1 MMDRKQYS
9 SVISI
14 MRMREIEEP
23 PSAQDEMVEVE
34 DGADLEDL
42 DSQLGRSKDEQMQ
55 KILEISQKQTW
66 ILEHLMASGAIS
78 VDRVKAF
85 VTDGDW
91 SQFHQHKWLRKFE
104 AFKIWNKQEP
114 QRHTDR
120 GRAAAAEEY
129 GMDAQLV
136 GEGELATV

>member
-1 MMDRKQYS
+1 MIGWALDKETVEHFGNQLIGSFIGWFVMLLLVYAMMDRKQYS

-85 VTDGDW
+85 
-91 SQFHQHKWLRKFE
+91 
-104 AFKIWNKQEP
+104 
-114 QRHTDR
+114 
-120 GRAAAAEEY
+120 
-129 GMDAQLV
+129 
-136 GEGELATV
+136 